1 MQKESVTVFTS
12 NGCGKC
18 VATKRALD
26 NNKIKYEVR
35 NISEDQDA
43 YDYVTKKLGYTSMP
57 VVETDSEV
65 WSGLDPAKIAN
76 IK

>member
-1 MQKESVTVFTS
+1 MQKESVTVYTS

-26 NNKIKYEVR
+26 NKKIKYEVK
-35 NISEDQDA
+35 NISEDAAA
-43 YDYVTKKLGYTSMP
+43 YDYVTKKLGFNSMP
-57 VVETDSEV
+57 VVETDSDV
-65 WSGLDPAKIAN
+65 WTGLNPTKIAN